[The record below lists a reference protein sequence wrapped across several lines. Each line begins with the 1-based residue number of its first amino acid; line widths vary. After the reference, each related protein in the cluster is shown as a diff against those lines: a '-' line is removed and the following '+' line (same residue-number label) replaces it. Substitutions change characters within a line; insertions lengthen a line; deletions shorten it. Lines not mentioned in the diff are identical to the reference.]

1 LALRFGVGVFL
12 GGVLPTANAWIGTMF
27 PVERRGQV
35 YGVVASA
42 TFLGMFVGPLMGGVL
57 AARFGFAAVFLT
69 FGGLTLANLSWVA
82 LGVREPSAR
91 AAA

>member
-1 LALRFGVGVFL
+1 MAHRARPARGAAVGAVLAVGLVGVFL

-42 TFLGMFVGPLMGGVL
+42 TFLG
-57 AARFGFAAVFLT
+57 
-69 FGGLTLANLSWVA
+69 
-82 LGVREPSAR
+82 PSAPR
-91 AAA
+91 